1 MTPSEGR
8 RMTQVDTLI
17 QNALVFDGSGAEPEL
32 QDVAVHQGIIVAS
45 GQNLAYTSA
54 HCIDATGLALMPGI
68 IDSHTHFDAQIT
80 WDSCVRPSPALGVT
94 TAVIGNCGFTI
105 APCRPKDR
113 ELTMRNLTQVEGMSL
128 QVLQHGIDW
137 DFETFPEY
145 LAMLKRKQCAINVA
159 AYIGHSSVRTW
170 VMGEDANKREATAPE
185 IAEMAALVR
194 DAMAAG
200 AIGFATSTSPAHNGE
215 GGFPMPSRLA
225 SDEEMMQ
232 LTLAMSSQGGGVYMV
247 TKGGQMPVS
256 FLESLSAASHRPV
269 MVAALLH
276 NSTNPNGVF
285 NDLKAI
291 SEANERGRK
300 LKGQVSCCPLSMD
313 FTFASAYPVE
323 GLTHWKPALGLQH
336 DALKACLGSSEFRA
350 KVKDELLQ
358 TASFRLFNN
367 EWEKVHVVETF
378 KSENQV
384 YEQQS
389 VAALAAQKGVDPL
402 DFALD
407 LALEEDLRTV
417 FTAMLLNS
425 ETEAVAELLNHPHS
439 LVSLSDAGAHLTFFN
454 DAGFG
459 LHLLGYW
466 SREMGAMS
474 MAQAVHQLTAQPA
487 EILGLKNRGLLRQG
501 YAADLLLFNPNTVG
515 RGPKKRVFDLPLGAP
530 RLHTD
535 AVGVHGVWVNGQ
547 LTADQNGM
555 RENTPLAGQL
565 LTEFH

>member
-1 MTPSEGR
+1 MNK
-8 RMTQVDTLI
+8 VDTLI
-17 QNALVFDGSGAEPEL
+17 QNALVFDGSGAEPVL
-32 QDVAVHQGIIVAS
+32 QDVAIAQGIIVDM
-45 GQNLAYTSA
+45 GTNLAYTA
-54 HCIDATGLALMPGI
+54 EHCVNASGLALMPGI

-80 WDSCVRPSPALGVT
+80 WDSHVRPSPALGVT
-94 TAVIGNCGFTI
+94 TAIIGNCGFTI

-145 LAMLKRKQCAINVA
+145 LAMLKKKQCAINVA

-170 VMGEDANKREATAPE
+170 VMGEDANKREATSAE
-185 IAEMAALVR
+185 IAEMATVVR

-232 LTLAMSSQGGGVYMV
+232 LTLAMSSQGRGVYMV

-256 FLESLSAASHRPV
+256 FLESLAAASNRPV

-276 NSTNPNGVF
+276 NSTNPDGVF

-291 SEANERGRK
+291 SEANERGHN

-323 GLTHWKPALGLQH
+323 GLRNWKPALGLQH
-336 DALKACLGSSEFRA
+336 DALKTCLASAEFRA
-350 KVKDELLQ
+350 KLKEELLQ

-367 EWEKVHVVETF
+367 EWDKVHVVETF
-378 KSENQV
+378 KTENQI
-384 YEQQS
+384 YEHQS
-389 VAALAAQKGVDPL
+389 VATLATQKGVDPL

-407 LALEEDLRTV
+407 LALEEDLQTV

-425 ETEAVAELLNHPHS
+425 DTAAVGKLLNHPHS

-466 SREMGAMS
+466 AREMEVMS
-474 MAQAVHQLTAQPA
+474 MTEAVHRLTAQAA
-487 EILGLKNRGLLRQG
+487 EILGLKNRGLLHRG
-501 YAADLLLFNPNTVG
+501 YAADLLLFDPQTVG

-535 AVGVHGVWVNGQ
+535 AIGVRGVWVNGH
-547 LTADQNGM
+547 LTADENGM
-555 RENTPLAGQL
+555 REKIQLSGQL
-565 LTEFH
+565 MTEFN

>member
-1 MTPSEGR
+1 
-8 RMTQVDTLI
+8 MTQIDTLI
-17 QNALVFDGSGAEPEL
+17 QNALVFDGSGAEPEE
-32 QDVAVHQGIIVAS
+32 QDVAVHQGTILAV
-45 GQNLAYTSA
+45 GKNLAYTA
-54 HCIDATGLALMPGI
+54 KHCVDAKGLALMPGI

-80 WDSCVRPSPALGVT
+80 WDSHVRPSPALGVT

-170 VMGEDANKREATAPE
+170 VMGEDANKREATAAE
-185 IAEMAALVR
+185 IEEMAALVR

-232 LTLAMSSQGGGVYMV
+232 LTLAMSNQGGGVYMV
-247 TKGGQMPVS
+247 TKGGQMPVA
-256 FLESLSAASHRPV
+256 FLESLAAASQRPV

-323 GLTHWKPALGLQH
+323 GLINWKPALGLQH
-336 DALKACLGSSEFRA
+336 DALKVCLASTEFRA
-350 KVKDELLQ
+350 KVNHELLQ

-378 KSENQV
+378 KPENQK

-389 VAALAAQKGVDPL
+389 VASLALQKGVDPL

-407 LALEEDLRTV
+407 LALDEDLRTV

-425 ETEAVAELLNHPHS
+425 ETEAVAKLLNHPHS

-501 YAADLLLFNPNTVG
+501 YAADLLLFDPQTVG

-535 AVGVHGVWVNGQ
+535 ALGVHGVWVNGQ
-547 LTADQNGM
+547 FTADQNGM

-565 LTEFH
+565 ITEFN

>member
-1 MTPSEGR
+1 MNK
-8 RMTQVDTLI
+8 VDTLI
-17 QNALVFDGSGAEPEL
+17 QNALVFDGSGAEPAV
-32 QDVAVHQGIIVAS
+32 QDLAVHQGKIVGIGPNLTFTADHCVNAS
-45 GQNLAYTSA
+45 
-54 HCIDATGLALMPGI
+54 GLALMPGI
-68 IDSHTHFDAQIT
+68 IDSHTHYDAQIT
-80 WDSCVRPSPALGVT
+80 WDAHVRPSPALGVT

-145 LAMLKRKQCAINVA
+145 LAMLKKKQCAINVA

-170 VMGEDANKREATAPE
+170 VMGEEANKREATAFE
-185 IAEMAALVR
+185 ISEMATLVR
-194 DAMAAG
+194 EAMAAG

-256 FLESLSAASHRPV
+256 FLESLAAASHRPV

-291 SEANERGRK
+291 TEANQRGHK
-300 LKGQVSCCPLSMD
+300 LTGQVSCCPLSMD

-323 GLTHWKPALGLQH
+323 GLSSWKPALGLQH
-336 DALKACLGSSEFRA
+336 DELKACLASAEFRT
-350 KVKDELLQ
+350 KVKEELSQ
-358 TASFRLFNN
+358 AATFRLFNS

-389 VAALAAQKGVDPL
+389 IAALALENGLDPL
-402 DFALD
+402 DFALN

-425 ETEAVAELLNHPHS
+425 DTEAVGKMLNHPHS

-466 SREMGAMS
+466 SRDMGAMS
-474 MAQAVHQLTAQPA
+474 LSQAVHQLTAQPA
-487 EILGLKNRGLLRQG
+487 EILGLKNRGLLREG
-501 YAADLLLFNPNTVG
+501 YAADLLLFDPQTVG

-535 AVGVHGVWVNGQ
+535 AMGVHGVWVNGQ
-547 LTADQNGM
+547 LIADQNGM
-555 RENTPLAGQL
+555 LENTKLAGEL
-565 LTEFH
+565 ITEFC

>member
-1 MTPSEGR
+1 MNK
-8 RMTQVDTLI
+8 VDTLI
-17 QNALVFDGSGAEPEL
+17 QNALVFDGSGAAPLL
-32 QDVAVHQGIIVAS
+32 QDLAVHQGKIV
-45 GQNLAYTSA
+45 GIGENLALTA
-54 HCIDATGLALMPGI
+54 DHCVNASGLALMPGI
-68 IDSHTHFDAQIT
+68 IDSHTHYDAQIT
-80 WDSCVRPSPALGVT
+80 WDARVRPSPALGVT

-145 LAMLKRKQCAINVA
+145 LAMLKKKQCAINVA

-170 VMGEDANKREATAPE
+170 VMGEEANKRKATASE
-185 IAEMAALVR
+185 ISEMATLVR
-194 DAMAAG
+194 EAMAAG

-256 FLESLSAASHRPV
+256 FLESLAAASHRPV

-291 SEANERGRK
+291 TEANERGHK

-323 GLTHWKPALGLQH
+323 GLSSWKPALGLQH
-336 DALKACLGSSEFRA
+336 AELKTCLASSDFRA
-350 KVKDELLQ
+350 KVKEELSQ
-358 TASFRLFNN
+358 SATFRLFNS

-378 KSENQV
+378 KPENQV

-389 VAALAAQKGVDPL
+389 IAALASQAGLDPL
-402 DFALD
+402 DFALN

-425 ETEAVAELLNHPHS
+425 DTDAVTKMLNHPHS

-474 MAQAVHQLTAQPA
+474 LSQAVHQLTAQPA
-487 EILGLKNRGLLRQG
+487 EILGLKNRGLLCEG
-501 YAADLLLFNPNTVG
+501 YAADLLLFDPKTVG
-515 RGPKKRVFDLPLGAP
+515 RGVKKRVFDLPLGAP

-535 AVGVHGVWVNGQ
+535 AMGVHGVWVNGQ
-547 LTADQNGM
+547 LIADQNGM
-555 RENTPLAGQL
+555 LENTPLAGEL
-565 LTEFH
+565 ITEFR

>member
-1 MTPSEGR
+1 MNK
-8 RMTQVDTLI
+8 VDTLI
-17 QNALVFDGSGAEPEL
+17 QNALVFDGSGAEPAV
-32 QDVAVHQGIIVAS
+32 QDLAVHQGKIVGIGPNLSFTSDHCVNAS
-45 GQNLAYTSA
+45 
-54 HCIDATGLALMPGI
+54 GLALMPGI

-80 WDSCVRPSPALGVT
+80 WDSFIRPSPALGVT
-94 TAVIGNCGFTI
+94 TAIIGNCGFAI

-137 DFETFPEY
+137 DFESFPEY
-145 LAMLKRKQCAINVA
+145 LAMLRKKQCAINLA

-170 VMGEDANKREATAPE
+170 VMGEEANKREATASE
-185 IAEMAALVR
+185 IAEMAQLVR
-194 DAMAAG
+194 EAMAAG

-256 FLESLSAASHRPV
+256 FLESLAAASKRPV

-291 SEANERGRK
+291 TEANQRSHK
-300 LKGQVSCCPLSMD
+300 LTGQVSCCPLSMD

-323 GLTHWKPALGLQH
+323 GLRSWKPALGLQH
-336 DALKACLGSSEFRA
+336 AELKTCLASFEFRA
-350 KVKDELLQ
+350 KVKEELSQ
-358 TASFRLFNN
+358 AATFRLFNS

-378 KSENQV
+378 KPENQV

-389 VAALAAQKGVDPL
+389 IAALASQAGLDPL
-402 DFALD
+402 DFALN

-425 ETEAVAELLNHPHS
+425 DTDAVAKMLNHPHS

-466 SREMGAMS
+466 SRDMGAMS
-474 MAQAVHQLTAQPA
+474 LSQAVHQLTAQPA
-487 EILGLKNRGLLRQG
+487 EILGLKNRGLLREG
-501 YAADLLLFNPNTVG
+501 YAADLLLFDPQTVG

-547 LTADQNGM
+547 LIADQNGM
-555 RENTPLAGQL
+555 LENTPLAGEL
-565 LTEFH
+565 ITEFQK

>member
-1 MTPSEGR
+1 MNK
-8 RMTQVDTLI
+8 VDTLI
-17 QNALVFDGSGAEPEL
+17 QNALVFDGSGAEPAV
-32 QDVAVHQGIIVAS
+32 QDLAVHQGKIVGIGSNLSFTSDHCVNAS
-45 GQNLAYTSA
+45 
-54 HCIDATGLALMPGI
+54 GLALMPGI

-80 WDSCVRPSPALGVT
+80 WDSFIRPSPALGVT
-94 TAVIGNCGFTI
+94 TAIIGNCGFAI

-137 DFETFPEY
+137 DFESFPEY
-145 LAMLKRKQCAINVA
+145 LAMLRKKQCAINVA

-170 VMGEDANKREATAPE
+170 VMGEEANKREATASE
-185 IAEMAALVR
+185 IAEMAELVR
-194 DAMAAG
+194 EAMAAG

-256 FLESLSAASHRPV
+256 FLESLAAASKRPV

-291 SEANERGRK
+291 TEANQRGHK
-300 LKGQVSCCPLSMD
+300 LTGQVSCCPLSMD

-323 GLTHWKPALGLQH
+323 GLSSWKPALGLQH
-336 DALKACLGSSEFRA
+336 AELKTCLASFEFRA
-350 KVKDELLQ
+350 KVKEELSQ
-358 TASFRLFNN
+358 AATFRLFNS

-378 KSENQV
+378 KPENQV

-389 VAALAAQKGVDPL
+389 IAALASQAGLDPL
-402 DFALD
+402 DFALN

-425 ETEAVAELLNHPHS
+425 DTEAVAKMLNHPHS

-466 SREMGAMS
+466 SRDMGAMS
-474 MAQAVHQLTAQPA
+474 LSQAVHQLTAQPA
-487 EILGLKNRGLLRQG
+487 EILGLKNRGLLREG
-501 YAADLLLFNPNTVG
+501 YAADLLLFDPQTVG

-547 LTADQNGM
+547 LIADQNGM
-555 RENTPLAGQL
+555 LENTPLAGEL
-565 LTEFH
+565 ITEFQK

>member
-1 MTPSEGR
+1 MNK
-8 RMTQVDTLI
+8 VDTLI
-17 QNALVFDGSGAEPEL
+17 QNALLFDGSSAEPVV
-32 QDVAVHQGIIVAS
+32 QDLAVHQGKIVGIGPNLTFTADHCVNAS
-45 GQNLAYTSA
+45 
-54 HCIDATGLALMPGI
+54 GLALMPGI
-68 IDSHTHFDAQIT
+68 IDSHTHYDAQIT
-80 WDSCVRPSPALGVT
+80 WDARVRPSPALGVT

-128 QVLQHGIDW
+128 KVLQHGIDW

-145 LAMLKRKQCAINVA
+145 LAMLKKKQCAINIA

-170 VMGEDANKREATAPE
+170 VMGEEANKRQATASE
-185 IAEMAALVR
+185 ISEMATLVR
-194 DAMAAG
+194 EAMAAG

-256 FLESLSAASHRPV
+256 FLESLAAASHRPV

-291 SEANERGRK
+291 TDANQRGHK
-300 LKGQVSCCPLSMD
+300 LTGQVSCCPLSMD

-323 GLTHWKPALGLQH
+323 GLSSWKPALGLQH
-336 DALKACLGSSEFRA
+336 AELKACLASAEFRA
-350 KVKDELLQ
+350 KVKEELSQ
-358 TASFRLFNN
+358 AATFRLFNS

-378 KSENQV
+378 KPENQV

-389 VAALAAQKGVDPL
+389 IAALASQAGLDPL
-402 DFALD
+402 DFALN
-407 LALEEDLRTV
+407 LALEEDLQTV

-425 ETEAVAELLNHPHS
+425 DTEAVTKMLNHPHS

-474 MAQAVHQLTAQPA
+474 LSQAVHQLTAQPA
-487 EILGLKNRGLLRQG
+487 EILGLKNRGLLREG
-501 YAADLLLFNPNTVG
+501 YAADLLLFDPKTVG
-515 RGPKKRVFDLPLGAP
+515 RGVKKPVFDLPLGAP

-535 AVGVHGVWVNGQ
+535 AMGVHGVWVNGQ
-547 LTADQNGM
+547 LIADQNGM
-555 RENTPLAGQL
+555 LENTPLAGEL
-565 LTEFH
+565 ITEFR

>member
-1 MTPSEGR
+1 MNK
-8 RMTQVDTLI
+8 VDTLI
-17 QNALVFDGSGAEPEL
+17 QNALLFDGSSAEPVV
-32 QDVAVHQGIIVAS
+32 QDLAVHQGKIVGIGPNLTFTADHCVNAS
-45 GQNLAYTSA
+45 
-54 HCIDATGLALMPGI
+54 GLALMPGI
-68 IDSHTHFDAQIT
+68 IDSHTHYDAQIT
-80 WDSCVRPSPALGVT
+80 WDARVRPSPALGVT

-145 LAMLKRKQCAINVA
+145 LAMLKKKQCAINVA

-170 VMGEDANKREATAPE
+170 VMGEEANKRQATASE
-185 IAEMAALVR
+185 ISEMATLVR
-194 DAMAAG
+194 EAMAAG

-215 GGFPMPSRLA
+215 GGYPMPSRLA

-256 FLESLSAASHRPV
+256 FLESLAAASHRPV

-291 SEANERGRK
+291 TDANQRGHK
-300 LKGQVSCCPLSMD
+300 LTGQVSCCPLSMD

-323 GLTHWKPALGLQH
+323 GLSSWKPALGLQN
-336 DALKACLGSSEFRA
+336 DELKACLASSEFRT
-350 KVKDELLQ
+350 KVKAELSQ
-358 TASFRLFNN
+358 AATFRLFNS

-378 KSENQV
+378 KPEHQV

-389 VAALAAQKGVDPL
+389 IAALASQAGLDPL
-402 DFALD
+402 DFALN

-425 ETEAVAELLNHPHS
+425 DTEAVTKMLNHPHS

-474 MAQAVHQLTAQPA
+474 LSQAVHQLTAQPA
-487 EILGLKNRGLLRQG
+487 EILGLKNRGLLCEG
-501 YAADLLLFNPNTVG
+501 YAADLLLFDPKTVG
-515 RGPKKRVFDLPLGAP
+515 RGVKKRVFDLPLGAP

-535 AVGVHGVWVNGQ
+535 AMGVHGVWVNGQ
-547 LTADQNGM
+547 LIADQNGM
-555 RENTPLAGQL
+555 LENTPLAGEL
-565 LTEFH
+565 ITEFR

>member
-1 MTPSEGR
+1 MNK
-8 RMTQVDTLI
+8 VDTLI
-17 QNALVFDGSGAEPEL
+17 QNALVFDGSGAEPAV
-32 QDVAVHQGIIVAS
+32 QDLAVHQGKIV
-45 GQNLAYTSA
+45 GIGRNLAFTA
-54 HCIDATGLALMPGI
+54 NHCVDASGLALMPGI
-68 IDSHTHFDAQIT
+68 IDSHTHYDAQIT
-80 WDSCVRPSPALGVT
+80 WDARVRPSPALGVT

-113 ELTMRNLTQVEGMSL
+113 ELTMRNLTQVQGMSL
-128 QVLQHGIDW
+128 QVLQPGIDW

-145 LAMLKRKQCAINVA
+145 LEMLRKKQCAINVA

-170 VMGEDANKREATAPE
+170 VMGEEANKREATASE
-185 IAEMAALVR
+185 ISEMATLVR
-194 DAMAAG
+194 EAMAAG

-256 FLESLSAASHRPV
+256 FLESLAAASKRPV
-269 MVAALLH
+269 MVAALLP

-291 SEANERGRK
+291 AEANQRGHK

-323 GLTHWKPALGLQH
+323 GLSSWKPALGLQH
-336 DALKACLGSSEFRA
+336 DELKACLASSEFRT
-350 KVKDELLQ
+350 KVKEELSQ
-358 TASFRLFNN
+358 AATFRLFNS

-378 KSENQV
+378 KLENQV

-389 VAALAAQKGVDPL
+389 IAALASQAGLDPL
-402 DFALD
+402 DFALN

-425 ETEAVAELLNHPHS
+425 DTEAVAKMLNHPHS

-466 SREMGAMS
+466 SRDMSAMS
-474 MAQAVHQLTAQPA
+474 LSQAVHQLTAQPA
-487 EILGLKNRGLLRQG
+487 EILGLKNRGLLREG
-501 YAADLLLFNPNTVG
+501 YAADLLLFDPQTVG

-535 AVGVHGVWVNGQ
+535 AMGVHGVWVNGQ
-547 LTADQNGM
+547 LIADQNGM
-555 RENTPLAGQL
+555 LENTKLAGEL
-565 LTEFH
+565 ITDFC

>member
-1 MTPSEGR
+1 MNK
-8 RMTQVDTLI
+8 VDTLI
-17 QNALVFDGSGAEPEL
+17 QNALVFDGSGAEPVV
-32 QDVAVHQGIIVAS
+32 QDLAVHQGKIVGIGLNLTFTSDHCVNAS
-45 GQNLAYTSA
+45 
-54 HCIDATGLALMPGI
+54 GLALMPGI
-68 IDSHTHFDAQIT
+68 IDSHTHYDAQIT
-80 WDSCVRPSPALGVT
+80 WDARVRPSPALGVT

-145 LAMLKRKQCAINVA
+145 LAMLKKKQCAINVA

-170 VMGEDANKREATAPE
+170 VMGEEANKREATASE
-185 IAEMAALVR
+185 ISEMATLVR
-194 DAMAAG
+194 EAMAAG

-232 LTLAMSSQGGGVYMV
+232 LTMAMSSQGGGVYMV

-256 FLESLSAASHRPV
+256 FLESLAAASKRPV

-291 SEANERGRK
+291 TEANQRGHK
-300 LKGQVSCCPLSMD
+300 LTGQVSCCPLSMD

-323 GLTHWKPALGLQH
+323 GLSSWKPALGLQH
-336 DALKACLGSSEFRA
+336 DELKACLASSEFRT
-350 KVKDELLQ
+350 KVKEELSQ
-358 TASFRLFNN
+358 AATFRLFNS

-378 KSENQV
+378 KPENQV

-389 VAALAAQKGVDPL
+389 IAALASQAGLDPL
-402 DFALD
+402 DFALN

-425 ETEAVAELLNHPHS
+425 DTEAVTKMLNHPHS

-474 MAQAVHQLTAQPA
+474 LSQAVHQLTAQPA
-487 EILGLKNRGLLRQG
+487 EILGLKNRGLLREG
-501 YAADLLLFNPNTVG
+501 YAADLLLFDPETVG

-535 AVGVHGVWVNGQ
+535 AMGVHGVWVNGQ
-547 LTADQNGM
+547 LIADQNGM
-555 RENTPLAGQL
+555 LENTKLAGEL
-565 LTEFH
+565 ITEFR

>member
-1 MTPSEGR
+1 MNK
-8 RMTQVDTLI
+8 VDTLI
-17 QNALVFDGSGAEPEL
+17 QNALVFDGSGAEPAV
-32 QDVAVHQGIIVAS
+32 QDLAVHQGKIVGIGSNLSFTSDHCVNAS
-45 GQNLAYTSA
+45 
-54 HCIDATGLALMPGI
+54 GLALMPGI

-80 WDSCVRPSPALGVT
+80 WDSFIRPSPALGVT
-94 TAVIGNCGFTI
+94 TAIIGNCGFAI

-137 DFETFPEY
+137 DFESFPEY
-145 LAMLKRKQCAINVA
+145 LAMLRKKQCAINVA

-170 VMGEDANKREATAPE
+170 VMGEEANKREATASE
-185 IAEMAALVR
+185 IAEMAKVVR
-194 DAMAAG
+194 EAMAAG

-256 FLESLSAASHRPV
+256 FLESLAAASKRPV

-291 SEANERGRK
+291 TEANQRGHK
-300 LKGQVSCCPLSMD
+300 LTGQVSCCPLSMD

-323 GLTHWKPALGLQH
+323 GLSSWKPALGLQH
-336 DALKACLGSSEFRA
+336 AELKACLASAEFRA
-350 KVKDELLQ
+350 KVKQELSQ
-358 TASFRLFNN
+358 AATFRLFNS

-378 KSENQV
+378 KPENQV

-389 VAALAAQKGVDPL
+389 IAALASQAGLDPL
-402 DFALD
+402 DFALN

-425 ETEAVAELLNHPHS
+425 DTDAVAKMLNHPHS

-466 SREMGAMS
+466 SRDMGTMS
-474 MAQAVHQLTAQPA
+474 LSQAVHQLTAQPA
-487 EILGLKNRGLLRQG
+487 EILGLKNRGLLREG
-501 YAADLLLFNPNTVG
+501 YAADLLLFDPQTVG

-547 LTADQNGM
+547 LIADQNGM
-555 RENTPLAGQL
+555 LENTPLAGEL
-565 LTEFH
+565 ITEFQK

>member
-1 MTPSEGR
+1 MNK
-8 RMTQVDTLI
+8 VDTLI
-17 QNALVFDGSGAEPEL
+17 QNALLFDGSGAEPVV
-32 QDVAVHQGIIVAS
+32 QDLAVHQGKIVGIGSNLTFTSDHCVNAS
-45 GQNLAYTSA
+45 
-54 HCIDATGLALMPGI
+54 GLALMPGI
-68 IDSHTHFDAQIT
+68 IDSHTHYDAQIT
-80 WDSCVRPSPALGVT
+80 WDARVRPSPALGVT
-94 TAVIGNCGFTI
+94 TAIIGNCGFTI

-145 LAMLKRKQCAINVA
+145 LAMLKKKQCAINVA

-170 VMGEDANKREATAPE
+170 VMGEEANKREATASE
-185 IAEMAALVR
+185 ISEMATLVR
-194 DAMAAG
+194 EAMAAG

-256 FLESLSAASHRPV
+256 FLESLAAASHRPV

-291 SEANERGRK
+291 TDANQRGHK
-300 LKGQVSCCPLSMD
+300 LTGQVSCCPLSMD

-323 GLTHWKPALGLQH
+323 GLSSWKPALGLQH
-336 DALKACLGSSEFRA
+336 AELKACLASAEFRA
-350 KVKDELLQ
+350 KVKEELSQ
-358 TASFRLFNN
+358 AATFRLFNS

-378 KSENQV
+378 KPENQV

-389 VAALAAQKGVDPL
+389 IAALASQAGLDPL
-402 DFALD
+402 DFALN

-425 ETEAVAELLNHPHS
+425 DTEAVTKMLNHPHS

-466 SREMGAMS
+466 SREMGAMNLT
-474 MAQAVHQLTAQPA
+474 QAVNQLTAQPA

-501 YAADLLLFNPNTVG
+501 YAADLLLFDPKTVG

-535 AVGVHGVWVNGQ
+535 GLGVHGVWVNGQ
-547 LTADQNGM
+547 LIADQNGM
-555 RENTPLAGQL
+555 LENIPLAGEL
-565 LTEFH
+565 ITEFR

>member
-1 MTPSEGR
+1 MTE
-8 RMTQVDTLI
+8 VDTLI
-17 QNALVFDGSGAEPEL
+17 QNALVFDGSGAEPEM
-32 QDVAVHQGIIVAS
+32 QDVAIHQGTIVAM
-45 GQNLAYTSA
+45 GKNLGHTAA
-54 HCIDATGLALMPGI
+54 NCIDATGLALMPGI

-80 WDSCVRPSPALGVT
+80 WDSHVRPSPALGVT
-94 TAVIGNCGFTI
+94 TAIIGNCGFTI

-170 VMGEDANKREATAPE
+170 VMGEDANKREATAAE
-185 IAEMAALVR
+185 IAEMADLVR

-256 FLESLSAASHRPV
+256 FLESLSAASNRPV

-291 SEANERGRK
+291 SEANERGRN

-323 GLTHWKPALGLQH
+323 GLANWKPALGLNH
-336 DALKACLGSSEFRA
+336 EALKACLRSSEFRA
-350 KVKDELLQ
+350 KVKEELLQ
-358 TASFRLFNN
+358 TAAFRLFNN

-378 KSENQV
+378 KPENQV
-384 YEQQS
+384 HEQQS
-389 VAALAAQKGVDPL
+389 VAALASQKGVDPL

-425 ETEAVAELLNHPHS
+425 ETAAVAQLLNHPHS

-466 SREMGAMS
+466 SREIGAMS

-501 YAADLLLFNPNTVG
+501 YAADLLLFDPNTVG

-555 RENTPLAGQL
+555 KENTPLAGQL

>member
-1 MTPSEGR
+1 MNK
-8 RMTQVDTLI
+8 VDTLI
-17 QNALVFDGSGAEPEL
+17 QNALVFDGTGAEPAV
-32 QDVAVHQGIIVAS
+32 QDLAVHQGKIVGIGPNLSFTSDHCVNAS
-45 GQNLAYTSA
+45 
-54 HCIDATGLALMPGI
+54 GLALMPGI

-80 WDSCVRPSPALGVT
+80 WDSFIRPSPALGVT
-94 TAVIGNCGFTI
+94 TAIIGNCGFAI

-137 DFETFPEY
+137 DFESFPEY
-145 LAMLKRKQCAINVA
+145 LAMLRKKQCAINVA

-170 VMGEDANKREATAPE
+170 VMGEEANKREATASE
-185 IAEMAALVR
+185 IAEMAELVR
-194 DAMAAG
+194 EAMAAG

-256 FLESLSAASHRPV
+256 FLESLAAASKRPV

-291 SEANERGRK
+291 TEANQRGHK
-300 LKGQVSCCPLSMD
+300 LTGQVSCCPLSMD

-323 GLTHWKPALGLQH
+323 GLSSWKPALGLQH
-336 DALKACLGSSEFRA
+336 AELKTCLASFEFRA
-350 KVKDELLQ
+350 KVKEELSQ
-358 TASFRLFNN
+358 AASFRLFNS

-378 KSENQV
+378 KPENQV

-389 VAALAAQKGVDPL
+389 IAALASQAGLDPL
-402 DFALD
+402 DFALN

-425 ETEAVAELLNHPHS
+425 DTEAVAKMLNHPHS

-466 SREMGAMS
+466 SRDMGAMS
-474 MAQAVHQLTAQPA
+474 LSQAVHQLTAQPA
-487 EILGLKNRGLLRQG
+487 EILGLKNRGLLREG
-501 YAADLLLFNPNTVG
+501 YAADLLLFDPQTVG

-535 AVGVHGVWVNGQ
+535 ALGVHGVWVNGQ
-547 LTADQNGM
+547 LIADQNGM
-555 RENTPLAGQL
+555 LENTPLAGEL
-565 LTEFH
+565 ITEFQK

>member
-1 MTPSEGR
+1 MNK
-8 RMTQVDTLI
+8 VDTLI
-17 QNALVFDGSGAEPEL
+17 QNALVFDGSGAEPVL
-32 QDVAVHQGIIVAS
+32 QDVAIAQGIIVDM
-45 GQNLAYTSA
+45 GTNLAYTA
-54 HCIDATGLALMPGI
+54 EHCVNASGLALMPGI

-80 WDSCVRPSPALGVT
+80 WDSHVRPSPALGVT
-94 TAVIGNCGFTI
+94 TAIIGNCGFTI

-145 LAMLKRKQCAINVA
+145 LAMLKKKQCAINVA

-170 VMGEDANKREATAPE
+170 VMGEDANKREATSAE
-185 IAEMAALVR
+185 IAEMATVVR

-232 LTLAMSSQGGGVYMV
+232 LTLAMSSQGRGVYMV

-256 FLESLSAASHRPV
+256 FLESLAAASNRPV

-276 NSTNPNGVF
+276 NSTNPDGVF

-291 SEANERGRK
+291 SEANERGHN

-323 GLTHWKPALGLQH
+323 GLRNWKPALGLQH
-336 DALKACLGSSEFRA
+336 DALKTCLASAEFRA
-350 KVKDELLQ
+350 KLKEELLQ

-367 EWEKVHVVETF
+367 EWDKVHVVETF
-378 KSENQV
+378 KTENQI
-384 YEQQS
+384 YEHQS
-389 VAALAAQKGVDPL
+389 VATLAMQKGVDPL

-407 LALEEDLRTV
+407 LALEEDLQTV

-425 ETEAVAELLNHPHS
+425 DTAAVGKLLNHPHS

-466 SREMGAMS
+466 AREMEVMS
-474 MAQAVHQLTAQPA
+474 MTEAVHRLTAQAA
-487 EILGLKNRGLLRQG
+487 EILGLKNRGLLHRG
-501 YAADLLLFNPNTVG
+501 YAADLLLFDPQTVG

-535 AVGVHGVWVNGQ
+535 AIGVRGVWVNGH
-547 LTADQNGM
+547 LTADENGM
-555 RENTPLAGQL
+555 REKIQLSGQL
-565 LTEFH
+565 MTEFN